1 MTASR
6 SHRRSRPRNGNGS
19 LSPGTHVSLTLS
31 QFAVIFGLSFTVV
44 GGAIAG
50 WSVLKSSVT
59 TANEKV
65 DTFSAKL
72 DQAVTANNNQFKDQ
86 DNKRE
91 QLGKDFLAS
100 QAQIVAK
107 VSDLNA
113 AVTVQQHDTKTIAD
127 TLSKIS
133 DQLSTVTIAPSNKGK

>member
-1 MTASR
+1 MASR

-31 QFAVIFGLSFTVV
+31 QFAIIFGLSFTVV

-59 TANEKV
+59 SASDKV
-65 DTFSAKL
+65 DTFATKL
-72 DQAVTANNNQFKDQ
+72 DAAVKTNNDQFKDQ

-133 DQLSTVTIAPSNKGK
+133 DQLATVQIGPKAK

>member
-1 MTASR
+1 MT
-6 SHRRSRPRNGNGS
+6 RRPQQRRQSRNGGGS
-19 LSPGTHVSLTLS
+19 LSPGTHVSLTLT
-31 QFAVIFGLSFTVV
+31 QFILIMGAVVTVA
-44 GGAIAG
+44 GGYYWMQSNVVSTVA
-50 WSVLKSSVT
+50 
-59 TANEKV
+59 KV

-72 DQAVTANNNQFKDQ
+72 DQAVKTSADQFKDQ
-86 DNKRE
+86 DNKRD

-127 TLSKIS
+127 TLAKIS
-133 DQLSTVTIAPSNKGK
+133 DQLNTVAIVPSAKCTGSRC

>member
-1 MTASR
+1 MAQ
-6 SHRRSRPRNGNGS
+6 RRSQSRTSRNGSGA
-19 LSPGTHVSLTLS
+19 LSPGTHVSLTIS
-31 QFAVIFGLSFTVV
+31 QFVIIFFAAFTFI
-44 GGAIAG
+44 GGAIVG
-50 WSVLKSSVT
+50 WTVLKSSVT
-59 TANEKV
+59 TASEKV
-65 DTFSAKL
+65 DTFSTKL
-72 DQAVTANNNQFKDQ
+72 DQAVKANTDQFKDQ

-127 TLSKIS
+127 TLAKIS
-133 DQLSTVTIAPSNKGK
+133 DQLSTVAISPSVGKGR

>member
-6 SHRRSRPRNGNGS
+6 SHRNSRPRNGGGS

-31 QFAVIFGLSFTVV
+31 QFAVIFGLSFTII

-59 TANEKV
+59 TANDKV